1 LSTSDKRG
9 VTLGN
14 IIISLWVLGHPLVS
28 LAVTYDQP
36 ADEETDTTVVNDV
49 DLVRFGTEE
58 DPDA

>member
-1 LSTSDKRG
+1 LSTSDKRR

-36 ADEETDTTVVNDV
+36 ADEDTDTTVVSDV
-49 DLVRFGTEE
+49 NLVRFGTEE